1 MYFPTLVEVPVARMF
16 LDLGMARGPLLAYL
30 LSDPELSL
38 QSILV
43 LSGIMGKKKTVV
55 YVGLVAV
62 FSTLAGY
69 LFGLLIASIS

>member
-1 MYFPTLVEVPVARMF
+1 MF

-43 LSGIMGKKKTVV
+43 LNGIMGKKKTVV
-55 YVGLVAV
+55 YVSIVAV

-69 LFGLLIASIS
+69 LFGLMLTIL